1 MDAERGGEMRRFA
14 TDRYVPEPDP
24 RYWRRVLGVIAL
36 VMVALAVWSWAG
48 PQFRRAMHA
57 PEVVVCP
64 ALASMLRDATPP
76 RRQGGTRAWVTASSA
91 CC

>member
-1 MDAERGGEMRRFA
+1 MRRFA

-57 PEVVVCP
+57 PEVVVYADDKWLTWHDP
-64 ALASMLRDATPP
+64 LRNTTVNEPSES
-76 RRQGGTRAWVTASSA
+76 Q
-91 CC
+91 